1 MKQCRMQCIAAKNI
15 SKSDILKFSIKL
27 YLQLFIQLSITNY
40 YYTNE
45 KHV

>member
-1 MKQCRMQCIAAKNI
+1 MKQRRMQCIAAKNI

-27 YLQLFIQLSITNY
+27 YLQLF

-45 KHV
+45 KHA